1 MKTPPSQAPC
11 AAEKAIKPGEW
22 ITRDEFARRQ
32 KPSFSKGENRRRALI
47 ANLPKGISVFMALSG
62 PRKRDGK
69 CLVGYFVRIGKRFSG
84 GKPVRKFVR
93 DTAEARDVIAG
104 LKPHAELMRVSQ
116 LSPQQISETI
126 ACLRALGERKSD
138 LSLGDAID
146 LALRYHDPAA
156 GRKTVSEVSTM
167 LSNRAKKRGGRHHA
181 VAQMQSLLRGFER
194 EFGERL
200 ITTLTTAE
208 VEDWL
213 DDGEWSARTRNNYIK
228 QVKQLYVFAIK
239 KSFANANPADAIDLS
254 HVTSATNDV
263 LTPEQLRLLLQ
274 TARVNAPDLIRFI
287 ALCAFGWIR
296 RSEACSLENENL
308 REDGFIHVP
317 APVAKTRQ
325 NRFVPINDTLA
336 AWLAVAPEATRPTR
350 SKNADVMGDR
360 LASLAADAK
369 VEMPHNALRHSA
381 ISYALAYA
389 PTRNGIPMNNSA
401 GELAKHAGN
410 SEQVIIRSYRALVT
424 EKAAKDYWSIL
435 P

>member
-1 MKTPPSQAPC
+1 MKTTPTPAPRT
-11 AAEKAIKPGEW
+11 AEKAIKPGDW
-22 ITRDEFARRQ
+22 VTRDEFFRRL
-32 KPSFSKGENRRRALI
+32 KPSRKGEERQRALI
-47 ANLPKGISVFMALSG
+47 ANLPKGISVFMGLSG
-62 PRKRDGK
+62 PRSRDGK
-69 CLVGYFVRIGKRFSG
+69 CLVGYFVRIGTRFSG
-84 GKPVRKFVR
+84 QKPVRKFVR

-138 LSLGDAID
+138 LSLGDAVD

-167 LSNRAKKRGGRHHA
+167 LSSRAKKRGGRHHA
-181 VAQMQSLLRGFER
+181 VAQMKSLLRGFER
-194 EFGERL
+194 EFGDRL

-208 VEDWL
+208 LEDWL

-228 QVKQLYVFAIK
+228 QIKQLYVFAIRK
-239 KSFANANPADAIDLS
+239 NFANANPAEAIDLS

-274 TARVNAPDLIRFI
+274 TARLSAPDLIRFI
-287 ALCAFGWIR
+287 VLCAFGWIR
-296 RSEACSLENENL
+296 RSEACSLENGNI

-325 NRFVPINDTLA
+325 NRFIPINDTLA
-336 AWLAVAPEATRPTR
+336 AWLAMAPEATRPTR

-360 LASLAADAK
+360 LASLAADVK
-369 VEMPHNALRHSA
+369 VEIPHNALRHSA
-381 ISYALAYA
+381 ISYAFAYA
-389 PTRNGIPMNNSA
+389 PKRNGVPMNNSA
-401 GELAKHAGN
+401 GELAKYAGN
-410 SEQVIIRSYRALVT
+410 SEQVIIRSYRAPVT
-424 EKAAKDYWSIL
+424 EKAAKDYWNIL